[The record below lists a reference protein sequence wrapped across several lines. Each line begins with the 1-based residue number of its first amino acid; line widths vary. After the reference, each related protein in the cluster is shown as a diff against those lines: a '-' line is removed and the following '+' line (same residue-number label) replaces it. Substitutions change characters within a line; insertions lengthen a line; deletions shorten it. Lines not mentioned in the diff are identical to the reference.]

1 MRPYVNDWKNSSLI
15 SSIGRM
21 RLYIRLLKDAA
32 NWTLKS
38 SEFKGN
44 PLLVIGTVVNS
55 QIISFGAAKA
65 RIFMNNIKLIA
76 ESVNKFEG
84 CEIKTNFGIIEL
96 DYHECFGIMLYSR
109 QIAAFAA
116 NPNISI
122 NEILQ

>member
-1 MRPYVNDWKNSSLI
+1 MRIQSNNWKNSRLI
-15 SSIGRM
+15 SSNGRIG
-21 RLYIRLLKDAA
+21 LYLGLLKVAA

-44 PLLVIGTVVNS
+44 PLLAIGTVVGS
-55 QIISFGAAKA
+55 QIISFGASKA
-65 RIFMNNIKLIA
+65 RIFTNNIKLIA

-96 DYHECFGIMLYSR
+96 DYHQCFGIMLYSR

-122 NEILQ
+122 NEIL